1 MLMTRHTIAR
11 LLGCAALLCATGS
24 LQAQTIYRIVGSD
37 GKVTF
42 SDKPPVSAEQG
53 KVASTGVGAKTDST
67 GSAMPFEL
75 RQVVSKYPVVLYTT
89 AKCPPCD
96 SGRLFLTARGVPFN
110 ERTVSTEDDLDY
122 LQRLSG
128 DKSLPYLTIGTQR
141 IKGMSDLE
149 WAQYL
154 DAAGYP
160 AKSALAATYKN
171 PAPTPLVVVQK
182 APAPTR
188 ADEKAQVPASEP
200 VNLPPPPAPANPA
213 GITF

>member
-42 SDKPPVSAEQG
+42 SDKPPVSADQG

-75 RQVVSKYPVVLYTT
+75 RQVVSKYPVCSVHHGKNARHVT
-89 AKCPPCD
+89 P
-96 SGRLFLTARGVPFN
+96 GRLFLTARGVPFN
-110 ERTVSTEDDLDY
+110 ERTVSTEEDLDY

-149 WAQYL
+149 W
-154 DAAGYP
+154 GP
-160 AKSALAATYKN
+160 ISGCS
-171 PAPTPLVVVQK
+171 
-182 APAPTR
+182 R
-188 ADEKAQVPASEP
+188 
-200 VNLPPPPAPANPA
+200 LPREVCP
-213 GITF
+213 FCDL